1 MAFAVGNCHYQLGQ
15 EYLLLLQAMQQ
26 QRGALGN
33 ELSSLRSQRDV
44 TQHGTPDYEALS
56 EHMHEVS
63 GKVRLPLRP
72 PEMVVGGTGK
82 CYCAGALSGCISR
95 YEANVAPC
103 RRL

>member
-1 MAFAVGNCHYQLGQ
+1 VLAFAVGNCHYHLGQ

-44 TQHGTPDYEALS
+44 TQHGTPGYEALN

-63 GKVRLPLRP
+63 SKVCLP
-72 PEMVVGGTGK
+72 
-82 CYCAGALSGCISR
+82 
-95 YEANVAPC
+95 
-103 RRL
+103 